1 MELTQEAMNLIIK
14 NLFEKVGKTFSIEEE
29 YQKIKNKKSTFSR
42 SQRELVVAVYETA
55 NELKLELKNEDIGNI

>member
-1 MELTQEAMNLIIK
+1 MNLIVK

-29 YQKIKNKKSTFSR
+29 YQKIKNKKSTFSH
-42 SQRELVVAVYETA
+42 SQRELVVAVYEIA

>member
-29 YQKIKNKKSTFSR
+29 YQKIKNKKSTLSR

>member
-1 MELTQEAMNLIIK
+1 MELTQEVMNLIVK

>member
-1 MELTQEAMNLIIK
+1 MELTQEAMNLIVK

-42 SQRELVVAVYETA
+42 SQRELVVAVYEIA

>member
-1 MELTQEAMNLIIK
+1 MELTQETMNLIVK

>member
-1 MELTQEAMNLIIK
+1 MELTQETMNLIVK

-29 YQKIKNKKSTFSR
+29 YQKIKDKKSTFSR

>member
-1 MELTQEAMNLIIK
+1 MELTQEAMNLIVK